1 MYMSMGDIGD
11 IHVFSSSKEF
21 GIILIP
27 EVEFTSFVIHFVFSF
42 RVSIST
48 NFQKQIILSS
58 STPFLERYEGLGC
71 TTNCSNF
78 LKL

>member
-42 RVSIST
+42 RVSISS

-58 STPFLERYEGLGC
+58 STPYNVGMGSVCPMLQAI
-71 TTNCSNF
+71 SIS
-78 LKL
+78 